1 MRALA
6 FAALLLSSLAYGSQK
21 PLQTTSTTLVD
32 LLSADPDYT
41 QLLRLL
47 QRTRLIPTLNKLNGS
62 TLFAP
67 TNDAVQRH
75 SVWTRFLAEDGEIQ
89 ANDNINE
96 QVRQTL
102 LYHLLNYTLPTF
114 PPAQNEVATYNTLH
128 FPRIPVSPPSP
139 NPPPAPPWVPLPGG
153 SLHNESQRLRAA
165 VRGDGDAL
173 DGSTKAYVDVDA
185 SGQNGT
191 PVVKDPVSGTNCLL
205 VGINDVLEVP
215 KSLAAIIKDT
225 PELSYLVN
233 VLPEAQMQSLEKD
246 PGLTVFLPEDDAW
259 GVLHP
264 VIRLY
269 LESPF
274 ARGDL
279 KWIVGMHV
287 ADGKLGYSDRFGD
300 ATRIRTIEGN
310 KLRVNASSPD
320 GITVSGAALR
330 QKDVFA
336 SNGVLHTQLKDG
348 TLLETELIEIG
359 LAGGRQVLD
368 VGVSSKAHK
377 APPTRKDIYF
387 GGAGVIGDPIH
398 INKTLIY
405 LISRPLT
412 PPTDVLTSALPS
424 LSLSTYLA
432 AVFSTSLAETL
443 KNLPRTTFLI
453 PKNSA
458 WERLGLV
465 SAYLLMN
472 NAAARK
478 DLESVVLHHTL
489 DSIRYLEALKNGTE
503 RTFRTI
509 EGTDV
514 TIERRT
520 RDEDDNEDE
529 NIGKDGIEVV
539 ITGSGG
545 WDGLHS
551 KLALSSSEND
561 VKPINTLTQ
570 TGVMHVIDTLLLPR
584 SVDITLGKLVRAAGG
599 GTMASL
605 VVRAGMEW
613 VLNGTAPPEDSE
625 WSKRFGRGTG
635 WTLLVPRDEAWKR
648 VNLTALWDDKDAV
661 RSLVSQH
668 LVPSVPPKPGK
679 GGKGNKGGKG
689 KNFDSKRM
697 NPADANSMPLDM
709 YAAAGEGASHIT
721 ARSAFS
727 SYGQISFHDK
737 GDHFIVGIADARG
750 TSAEEDWARVISW
763 GRSTSTGT
771 GASTQTD
778 AVVTFGADHED
789 KWMWTADGTR
799 RGGVIKIDRVL
810 VPYTPKWWVRWGPP
824 VAGGLAGLTVL
835 LAIGFTGRWLYKRRE
850 SEPTY
855 EPVGRD
861 EEEDG

>member
-1 MRALA
+1 
-6 FAALLLSSLAYGSQK
+6 K

-32 LLSADPDYT
+32 LLSADPDYI

-75 SVWTRFLAEDGEIQ
+75 SVWTRFLAREDEEIQ

-191 PVVKDPVSGTNCLL
+191 PVVKEPVSGTNCLL

-287 ADGKLGYSDRFGD
+287 ADGKLGYSDRFGE

-330 QKDVFA
+330 QRDVFA
-336 SNGVLHTQLKDG
+336 SNGVLHTVSSLLLPPDSF
-348 TLLETELIEIG
+348 TLNAEKYLLALNCSSFVG
-359 LAGGRQVLD
+359 LLRSVNLTDLVTDQDAEYTILAPRDDVLD
-368 VGVSSKAHK
+368 VIESTGH
-377 APPTRKDIYF
+377 
-387 GGAGVIGDPIH
+387 GGGSFPE
-398 INKTLIY
+398 K
-405 LISRPLT
+405 
-412 PPTDVLTSALPS
+412 
-424 LSLSTYLA
+424 
-432 AVFSTSLAETL
+432 
-443 KNLPRTTFLI
+443 
-453 PKNSA
+453 
-458 WERLGLV
+458 
-465 SAYLLMN
+465 
-472 NAAARK
+472 
-478 DLESVVLHHTL
+478 
-489 DSIRYLEALKNGTE
+489 
-503 RTFRTI
+503 
-509 EGTDV
+509 GTD
-514 TIERRT
+514 EL
-520 RDEDDNEDE
+520 
-529 NIGKDGIEVV
+529 K
-539 ITGSGG
+539 
-545 WDGLHS
+545 
-551 KLALSSSEND
+551 K
-561 VKPINTLTQ
+561 
-570 TGVMHVIDTLLLPR
+570 
-584 SVDITLGKLVRAAGG
+584 
-599 GTMASL
+599 SL
-605 VVRAGMEW
+605 R
-613 VLNGTAPPEDSE
+613 
-625 WSKRFGRGTG
+625 
-635 WTLLVPRDEAWKR
+635 
-648 VNLTALWDDKDAV
+648 
-661 RSLVSQH
+661 
-668 LVPSVPPKPGK
+668 
-679 GGKGNKGGKG
+679 
-689 KNFDSKRM
+689 
-697 NPADANSMPLDM
+697 
-709 YAAAGEGASHIT
+709 
-721 ARSAFS
+721 
-727 SYGQISFHDK
+727 
-737 GDHFIVGIADARG
+737 
-750 TSAEEDWARVISW
+750 
-763 GRSTSTGT
+763 
-771 GASTQTD
+771 
-778 AVVTFGADHED
+778 
-789 KWMWTADGTR
+789 
-799 RGGVIKIDRVL
+799 
-810 VPYTPKWWVRWGPP
+810 
-824 VAGGLAGLTVL
+824 
-835 LAIGFTGRWLYKRRE
+835 
-850 SEPTY
+850 
-855 EPVGRD
+855 
-861 EEEDG
+861 